1 MLDFS
6 SVIGLQGTLFLMML
20 LGILAAKAK
29 LISAESRKGLS
40 NILIYLISPCNIVE
54 SFRQQVTMRL
64 LEQSML
70 VLVISFGLQVFYL
83 FINRFLYRRFPERQ
97 QPVLKYATICSNGN
111 FIGIPVIGEIF
122 GTQGVLFAALTLL
135 PVRINI
141 WTSGIA
147 LFSQKREKREMAR
160 KILLHPCILALF
172 FGFFMM
178 LLQIYPPE
186 PVWKVIESV
195 GDCITPMAMVLV
207 GSIIAEVDWKK
218 LIDKTTVYYSILRLL
233 LIPIVVWIVLRL
245 LGIDSFITD
254 VSVVLAGMP
263 AASLT
268 AVLAEKYDGDVE
280 LASRCIVVSTLLSV
294 ITVPLLCMLLN
305 GCV

>member
-6 SVIGLQGTLFLMML
+6 SVIGLQGTLFIMML
-20 LGILAAKAK
+20 LGMFAAKAK

-40 NILIYLISPCNIVE
+40 NILIYIISPCNIVE
-54 SFRQQVTMRL
+54 SFKQRLTMSL
-64 LEQSML
+64 LHQSIL
-70 VLVISFGLQVFYL
+70 VLAISFGLQVFYL
-83 FINRFLYRRFPERQ
+83 LLNKVLYRRFPERQ

-111 FIGIPVIGEIF
+111 FIGIPVVGGIF
-122 GTQGVLFAALTLL
+122 GSQGVLFAALTLL

-147 LFSQKREKREMAR
+147 LFSAGQEKKEML
-160 KILLHPCILALF
+160 KKNLLHPCILSIFA
-172 FGFFMM
+172 GFFMM
-178 LLQIYPPE
+178 LVNIYPPE
-186 PVWKVIESV
+186 PIWNVITSV

-207 GSIIAEVDWKK
+207 GSIIADVDWKK
-218 LIDKTTVYYSILRLL
+218 LIDKTTVYYSALRLL
-233 LIPIVVWIVLRL
+233 LIPIVVMLVLRL
-245 LGIDSFITD
+245 IGIDAFITN

-294 ITVPLLCMLLN
+294 VTVPLLCMILN
-305 GCV
+305 V